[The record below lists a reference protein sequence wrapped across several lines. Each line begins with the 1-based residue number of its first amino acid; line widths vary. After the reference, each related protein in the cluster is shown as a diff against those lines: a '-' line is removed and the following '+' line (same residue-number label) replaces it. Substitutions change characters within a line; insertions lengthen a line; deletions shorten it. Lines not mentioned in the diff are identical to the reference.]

1 MSRIVDGRF
10 VLGDE
15 ENAFLRETIWALRG
29 FTGVR
34 VLTYCLMSNHI
45 HVLLCVPDESE
56 FAGEE
61 ISDEMLVG
69 MVRPLYGKEA
79 AKDQRATDGRKWMGG
94 NGKREYNPAGR
105 NLRNV
110 WTINPQPFPDAHFAT
125 FPQRL
130 IEPIIKAATSDRGV
144 CPECGQEFRMSRA
157 ARPEGANRT

>member
-79 AKDQRATDGRKWMGG
+79 AKRLEMELGNCDEQRFAEKEAR
-94 NGKREYNPAGR
+94 NREGY
-105 NLRNV
+105 
-110 WTINPQPFPDAHFAT
+110 
-125 FPQRL
+125 
-130 IEPIIKAATSDRGV
+130 
-144 CPECGQEFRMSRA
+144 MSR
-157 ARPEGANRT
+157 RGRLDSFMKR